1 MEFEYWWLLGFPLFF
16 GLGWIAARI
25 DIKQIV
31 SESRA
36 LPRSYFK
43 GLNFLLNEQPDKAI
57 EAFIEVVKVDPE
69 TIELHFALGSLFR
82 RRGEYDRAIRM
93 HQNLLERADLA
104 GEQKLQAQMELG
116 QDYLKAGILD
126 RAEEVFSRLEKTAQ
140 AMAARRALLRDL
152 RAGEGLAAR
161 HRDDQAG
168 RDRPARA
175 RAVPVRAR
183 GSPKRRSRGPMRRG
197 ATSTRRWRRTASA
210 CAPACCGATSSE
222 ARTTWRRR
230 WSTGSASSRRIPPTS
245 RSSPQRLVEA
255 YRDAGRAEEGL
266 TLLAGYLERYPSL
279 DLLDTVFQQTL
290 EAKGPDEGL
299 RAGARRAAPQ
309 PDAARPRPPARGA
322 DHRRRLARQA
332 PRPGAGEEPGARP
345 YPAPRPLPLREL
357 RLQGAPVPLAVPGLR
372 RLGDLSAAPHRGI
385 RSDAMKDHRHR
396 NRLCRPGHR
405 RLPRGRRQQ
414 RSLPGPGRA
423 KRSGC

>member
-1 MEFEYWWLLGFPLFF
+1 MEFEYWWLLGFPVFF

-43 GLNFLLNEQPDKAI
+43 GLNFLLNEQPDQAI

-93 HQNLLERADLA
+93 HQNLLDRADLA

-126 RAEEVFSRLEKTAQ
+126 RAEEVFSRLEKTNQ
-140 AMAARRALLRDL
+140 AMAARRALLEIYEQEKDWP
-152 RAGEGLAAR
+152 RAIEMTKQVETDPRALAQYLCELAQSESAQSRPDAAR
-161 HRDDQAG
+161 RHLDAALEANRKC
-168 RDRPARA
+168 
-175 RAVPVRAR
+175 VRASLLWGDLER
-183 GSPKRRSRGPMRRG
+183 SQNNLEKAVEHWKRVESQN
-197 ATSTRRWRRTASA
+197 
-210 CAPACCGATSSE
+210 PAYLALV
-222 ARTTWRRR
+222 A
-230 WSTGSASSRRIPPTS
+230 
-245 RSSPQRLVEA
+245 QRLVEA

-290 EAKGPDEGL
+290 EAKGPEQAYEIVRDELKRNPTLLGL
-299 RAGARRAAPQ
+299 DYLLEAQIVAAGSPDKRR
-309 PDAARPRPPARGA
+309 DLELVRNLVHG
-322 DHRRRLARQA
+322 HTRRLARYRCESCNFKARQFHWQCPA
-332 PRPGAGEEPGARP
+332 CGGWETYPPRRTEEF
-345 YPAPRPLPLREL
+345 
-357 RLQGAPVPLAVPGLR
+357 
-372 RLGDLSAAPHRGI
+372 DLTP
-385 RSDAMKDHRHR
+385 
-396 NRLCRPGHR
+396 
-405 RLPRGRRQQ
+405 
-414 RSLPGPGRA
+414 
-423 KRSGC
+423 

>member
-93 HQNLLERADLA
+93 HQNLLERPGLGA
-104 GEQKLQAQMELG
+104 EQKLIALAELG

-126 RAEEVFSRLEKTAQ
+126 RAEEVFKKLESSPQ
-140 AMAARRALLRDL
+140 ATAARRHLLEIYEQEKDWA
-152 RAGEGLAAR
+152 RAIEMTQQIDTDARELAQYYCELAASESSQSRPDAARR
-161 HRDDQAG
+161 HLETALEANRKC
-168 RDRPARA
+168 
-175 RAVPVRAR
+175 VRASLLL
-183 GSPKRRSRGPMRRG
+183 GDIERSRNNLD
-197 ATSTRRWRRTASA
+197 AAIEHWK
-210 CAPACCGATSSE
+210 
-222 ARTTWRRR
+222 
-230 WSTGSASSRRIPPTS
+230 RIESQNPS
-245 RSSPQRLVEA
+245 YLALVAQRLLEA
-255 YRDAGRAEEGL
+255 YRQAGRAEEGL

-290 EAKGPDEGL
+290 EVKGPEEAYTLVRDELRRNPTLLGL
-299 RAGARRAAPQ
+299 DRLLEAQIIAAGSPDKRR
-309 PDAARPRPPARGA
+309 DLELVRNLVHG
-322 DHRRRLARQA
+322 HTRRLARYRCETCGFKARQFHWRCPA
-332 PRPGAGEEPGARP
+332 CGGWETYPPRRTEEF
-345 YPAPRPLPLREL
+345 
-357 RLQGAPVPLAVPGLR
+357 
-372 RLGDLSAAPHRGI
+372 DLTP
-385 RSDAMKDHRHR
+385 
-396 NRLCRPGHR
+396 
-405 RLPRGRRQQ
+405 
-414 RSLPGPGRA
+414 
-423 KRSGC
+423 

>member
-25 DIKQIV
+25 DIRQIV

-93 HQNLLERADLA
+93 HQNLLERADLGA
-104 GEQKLQAQMELG
+104 DQKLTALAELG

-126 RAEEVFSRLEKTAQ
+126 RAEEVFRKLEKSPQ
-140 AMAARRALLRDL
+140 AAAARRHLLEIYEQEKDWD
-152 RAGEGLAAR
+152 RAIEMTKLVRA
-161 HRDDQAG
+161 
-168 RDRPARA
+168 RPARP
-175 RAVPVRAR
+175 RPVLLRAR
-183 GSPKRRSRGPMRRG
+183 RGRRPRSRGRTRRD
-197 ATSTRRWRRTASA
+197 ATSRRRWRRTASA
-210 CAPACCGATSSE
+210 CARACCWATSRK
-222 ARTTWRRR
+222 ARATW
-230 WSTGSASSRRIPPTS
+230 TSAIEHWKRIESQNPAYLALVA
-245 RSSPQRLVEA
+245 QRLLDA

-290 EAKGPDEGL
+290 EAKGPEQAYALVRDEL
-299 RAGARRAAPQ
+299 QAQ

-322 DHRRRLARQA
+322 DHRRGLARQA
-332 PRPGAGEEPGARP
+332 PGPRAGAQPRARP
-345 YPAPRPLPLREL
+345 YPAPGALSLRDL
-357 RLQGAPVPLAVPGLR
+357 RLQGAPVPLALPGLR
-372 RLGDLSAAPHRGI
+372 RLGDLSAAAHRGV
-385 RSDAMKDHRHR
+385 RTDSVKA
-396 NRLCRPGHR
+396 
-405 RLPRGRRQQ
+405 
-414 RSLPGPGRA
+414 S
-423 KRSGC
+423 